1 MATGAN
7 QVRVLASG
15 MQKLQV
21 QTQNKQTQN
30 PWLLSVNLPTVQTP
44 FKNSIAFPS
53 RSQTRAVAVKEAS
66 DATIMPPA
74 PSDHYMREATTAL

>member
-1 MATGAN
+1 MTNMAKCAYRGVCMATGAN

-30 PWLLSVNLPTVQTP
+30 PWLLSPNSPTVQTP
-44 FKNSIAFPS
+44 FKNSIAFPNASSYGEGSQRRYYHAS
-53 RSQTRAVAVKEAS
+53 RTV
-66 DATIMPPA
+66 
-74 PSDHYMREATTAL
+74 

>member
-44 FKNSIAFPS
+44 FKNSIAFPNASSCGEGSQRRYYHAS
-53 RSQTRAVAVKEAS
+53 RTV
-66 DATIMPPA
+66 
-74 PSDHYMREATTAL
+74 